1 MTVEARV
8 LFVLLVFV
16 TWAFVGLIAWAAI
29 AVLRRG
35 HGAMLALPVSLAGAC
50 LFGVT
55 VPVAGLRDAA
65 GFFLSLPAA
74 LVGAMLGYA
83 FVVVLLQRLAPGAE
97 TERTGSVEK
106 PPRE

>member
-8 LFVLLVFV
+8 LFVLLFFA
-16 TWAFVGLIAWAAI
+16 TWAFVGLMAWAAI
-29 AVLRRG
+29 AVLRKGR
-35 HGAMLALPVSLAGAC
+35 GAMLALPVSLAGAG

-55 VPVAGLRDAA
+55 IPVAGLRDAT

-83 FVVVLLQRLAPGAE
+83 FVVVSLQRLAPGVE
-97 TERTGSVEK
+97 TERAGSVEK